1 MGNTKN
7 IIFWVILFLLLISL
21 FNIFSSGSSSML
33 SREVPFSEFMDDV
46 ESGRV
51 SSVRLDGEIIDVV
64 SESGEK
70 YRVVRPIG
78 NDVVTPLRENNIKI
92 QAVKQAQSVLCLQ

>member
-64 SESGEK
+64 SGH
-70 YRVVRPIG
+70 YVRII
-78 NDVVTPLRENNIKI
+78 LKF
-92 QAVKQAQSVLCLQ
+92 KQLSKPSQVLCLQ

>member
-1 MGNTKN
+1 
-7 IIFWVILFLLLISL
+7 
-21 FNIFSSGSSSML
+21 ML

-64 SESGEK
+64 SETGEK

-78 NDVVTPLRENNIKI
+78 NDVVTPLRENNIEI
-92 QAVKQAQSVLCLQ
+92 QAVKPSPVRSYVYNKRLVAIYIIDRNLDFSDE